1 MDARARDSRR
11 RGDVRRRVGAR
22 STSAGEGG
30 AGGIEAFEESRARA
44 TARALESDGAR
55 PTGSHA
61 EVAAFAY
68 LENAV
73 ESVRASVEGAEGVV
87 VERTRGST
95 SGTTRGTWKTAY
107 ANATYVGVRV
117 RDARARAEGWEE
129 VALVVS
135 AHVDTVHASVGGSD
149 NGANCASALEATR
162 AAARRIASDART
174 RGSRAMCDVEA
185 KRCAVLVLMYST
197 AEEEGLVGA
206 HGLMNNRDWFGDG
219 DAAPRLGVVL
229 NLESMG
235 AGGPHRLFQARTD
248 TRAGVEAL
256 RAWARVVPR
265 ASGNVFAEDIFNS
278 GLINSGT
285 DYAIFREFGDRE
297 TALFDFAYVERTS
310 VYHTPRDRVKYV
322 RPGSMRQSGENL
334 LEFMSH
340 YVRTGGFA
348 LNADATDAPPAPVSW
363 YTVPGYGMVVHHAP
377 RPERHATFFA
387 LPLVLL
393 ALFLRKAY
401 LGDAIFASASASRTQ
416 AVTRARME
424 DTFRLMVAIPTVI
437 IGCAC
442 GWIAA
447 ITGAAIAP
455 AMVARAFGEPNVF
468 VARPVGL
475 VALSGAVAFGCF
487 VAVQTVVHSLSF
499 ALLPLS
505 VKMRSTDD
513 AERVAQWSS
522 LCGNVVV
529 WGALTSRAVRAG
541 IGSSYIAI
549 LWLFVPTVTMIAP
562 TLLPWTFARTNDAVP
577 APPSADAMAFAV
589 AAPLWI
595 TFPNAVVLLR
605 VLQGVGSRSVVG
617 DGLIYLYD
625 AIGGAVI
632 GVLVAATCAS
642 LAPSAA
648 ARAAAASCRAAR
660 VYHRRVRVRVRRVVH
675 DVHRWSTMDV
685 DVAATARAVA
695 RRVVE
700 RGARRARARR
710 RLSNAR
716 RRARAR
722 SNAEFQRA
730 FTLECSANST
740 FDFVNAVTRGA
751 CVIESKTS
759 ATALM
764 NEARATGVTPPSFGA
779 PTRDRDGVLVRLSV
793 GESLRWVLAVDV
805 RCVSRLSV
813 SPSFDANGD
822 LTDANETWI
831 DVGEY
836 VRGAGGTRFVVNG
849 VGGASAPMEYEIRYI
864 VRDAETRATYFAGNA
879 TAESEACANG
889 RARARRL
896 RVAHA
901 VGDENRPRAS
911 TVGGAVWQAQESAM
925 VGVRGIA
932 RRVTSVG
939 ASLLIHVQYK
949 YKSTRT
955 VSARRR
961 RNPSPA
967 TTRIINLHPSRT
979 RVSRR
984 RNTTTSRFCAPSF
997 ERRPRDR

>member
-1 MDARARDSRR
+1 MSSAQVRRGEVTRARGGDATAETRSKDVDDDPSTAARDGRGWTLARAIRVVAVTCVVAFALDRR
-11 RGDVRRRVGAR
+11 APAR
-22 STSAGEGG
+22 GG

-95 SGTTRGTWKTAY
+95 SGTTGGTWKTAY

-149 NGANCASALEATR
+149 NGANCAAALEATR

-235 AGGPHRLFQARTD
+235 AGGPHRLFQTRTD

-363 YTVPGYGMVVHHAP
+363 YTLPGYGMVVHHAP

-416 AVTRARME
+416 AMTRARME

-549 LWLFVPTVTMIAP
+549 LWLFVPTMTMIAP

-648 ARAAAASCRAAR
+648 AAP
-660 VYHRRVRVRVRRVVH
+660 RRRL
-675 DVHRWSTMDV
+675 
-685 DVAATARAVA
+685 A
-695 RRVVE
+695 
-700 RGARRARARR
+700 ARRACIIAACACAYAAWFMTCTDGRQWTSMSPQPLVLSHVVSSNEARVV
-710 RLSNAR
+710 L
-716 RRARAR
+716 ARAGASRTRGVARALR

-849 VGGASAPMEYEIRYI
+849 VGGASAPMEYAIRYV

-889 RARARRL
+889 ARARVDYAL
-896 RVAHA
+896 RTPSVTKIDRALPPWA
-901 VGDENRPRAS
+901 VPFGKHKSPQWLAFVESHDVLRA
-911 TVGGAVWQAQESAM
+911 
-925 VGVRGIA
+925 
-932 RRVTSVG
+932 
-939 ASLLIHVQYK
+939 
-949 YKSTRT
+949 
-955 VSARRR
+955 
-961 RNPSPA
+961 
-967 TTRIINLHPSRT
+967 
-979 RVSRR
+979 
-984 RNTTTSRFCAPSF
+984 
-997 ERRPRDR
+997 